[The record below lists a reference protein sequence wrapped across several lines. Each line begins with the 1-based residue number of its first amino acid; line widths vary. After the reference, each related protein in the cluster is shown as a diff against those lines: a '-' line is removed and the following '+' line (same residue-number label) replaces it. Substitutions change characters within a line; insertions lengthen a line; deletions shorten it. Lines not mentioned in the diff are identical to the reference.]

1 MKIRENQLWICLP
14 ALLLAAG
21 SAFASVQ
28 LVTECGAILTEPGN
42 YHLKNDLVGCPYFG
56 IAITGSGI
64 MLDFKGHQVACA
76 DGDDSTFGLV
86 VFGTGETAVRN
97 VTVRNGHVSNCSEGI
112 VLQFVEDSKITHMTS
127 SGNRIWEGVF
137 GEGLTVLQS
146 HDNVIMRNHVFG
158 NESHG
163 IGSIESSGNVFKHNV
178 STDNG
183 DGIFQGVGIGVQAT
197 TDSLFVCNR
206 TNDNVDGIVLAPGS
220 ANNLIQGNE
229 ASGNVGGGIYALG
242 YAWDGFLWQPIPGG
256 NTVKQNIVENNGW
269 FDVWELYFDLV
280 TEDIFADPGGTCMNA
295 WEKNRYVTEFGPPG
309 CFGVSFDLEDIC
321 AYDDD

>member
-1 MKIRENQLWICLP
+1 MKIHVNHVWICLP
-14 ALLLAAG
+14 VLLLATGSVLAG
-21 SAFASVQ
+21 VQ
-28 LVTECGAILTEPGN
+28 HVTECGMVLTEPGN
-42 YHLKNDLVGCPYFG
+42 YHLKNDLLDCPQFG
-56 IAITGSGI
+56 IIIVGSDI
-64 MLDFKGHQVACA
+64 MLNLKDHLVTCA
-76 DGDDSTFGLV
+76 DGDDLVLGIGLL
-86 VFGTGETAVRN
+86 GTSEAAVRN
-97 VTVRNGHVSNCSEGI
+97 ITVKNGHVANCSSGI
-112 VLQFVEDSKITHMTS
+112 LLENAEDSKVMHMTS
-127 SGNRIWEGVF
+127 SGNRFWEGLY
-137 GEGLTVLQS
+137 GEGIIVWKS
-146 HDNVIMRNHVFG
+146 HNNVIMRNHAFG

-183 DGIFQGVGIGVQAT
+183 DGIFQGVGIGLQAT

-220 ANNLIQGNE
+220 ANNLILGNE

-242 YAWDGFLWQPIPGG
+242 YAWDGFLWQAIPGG

-269 FDVWELYFDLV
+269 FDVWEVYFDLV